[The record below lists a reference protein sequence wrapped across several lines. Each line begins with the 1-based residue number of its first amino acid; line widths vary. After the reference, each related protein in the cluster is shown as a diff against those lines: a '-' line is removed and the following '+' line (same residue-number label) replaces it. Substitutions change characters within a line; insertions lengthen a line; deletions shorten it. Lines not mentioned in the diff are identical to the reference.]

1 MTSRISTYL
10 FLVALISGMLSYTQ
24 PVAQD
29 DEISLTMDLNRT
41 KIAIGETALLSIAV
55 SSDKQVGLS
64 EPKLPPLPSFD
75 VHPSGNSSSLQIING
90 AVSYSM
96 TFNYILSPKKEG
108 TFPIRKA
115 SLVYG
120 GRRYESNELKIDV
133 VKTSA
138 QAGAPAEDVVRDDDG
153 TLRNLFVTA
162 ETDIKKAY
170 VAQQVK
176 LVVKFYRAVD
186 ASSPEIF
193 MPQTPGFWTY
203 DVSQPR
209 QYYQDLKGRTY
220 IVREERKILFPTSP
234 GDLTI
239 GETQVRTAIPTG
251 RQNRDPFSMFGDL
264 FQERQYVTLKAPPF
278 NIEVLPLP
286 DAGKPADF
294 SGAVGRYDISAQID
308 KRNVQVNEAISLSVR
323 ISGQGNI
330 KSLPEPQLPDLPD
343 FRVET
348 SSSDYDAGLQGD
360 DVGGSKVY
368 EYVLIPRVA
377 GEKKIGSIELSYFD
391 PRTKSYKTAK
401 TAPIDINVSQG
412 EAVANEEVPYN
423 IVSGQTVALQE
434 TGIRY
439 IKPEIKSSQRQ
450 GYLTLTSTVFLVFMA
465 IPSLA
470 LLGCVGNVVRR
481 RRLQSD
487 VGYARLRKA
496 RSMAKKR
503 LNRAA
508 DMMSHE
514 NGGDFYAEISGVVLK
529 YVADKLNLSAHGLTT
544 DRIEDLLKDRG
555 IEDQLLAQ
563 TREIIGKADFGRFAG
578 PTGNQSDRQELY
590 KKTSRLI
597 VDLEGKL

>member
-391 PRTKSYKTAK
+391 PRTKSYKTSK